1 MSSRSGGTM
10 RHTKNVKERRPVP
23 AWTILAAV
31 AIAHLA
37 IALPALNPAP
47 HNGGDNAGYISLA
60 HSLATGESYVE
71 AWDPAEL
78 PHTKYPP
85 FYPALLAGAM
95 LLGAEAWLTFKLL
108 SVLLITTAVVLS
120 FGWVRDRHGSGLAT
134 GVAAILAL
142 SPALLWSSNWILSD
156 PLFLAL
162 TLGCLWA
169 FHRSDDVESASRT
182 GHQPPNADPA
192 GEGEG
197 AGDRVGD
204 RPGDRVGG
212 RAGGRVGVWIAAG
225 CLMAIL
231 ATFTRTAGLPL
242 ILAVAGALALA
253 RRWKAV
259 AGFGAAFAIPSLAWW
274 LRSRSSGQAQYISEF
289 WLIDPYRPDLGT
301 AGVAD
306 LLHRVLDNL
315 EGYVFTHIP
324 GGLTTWS
331 GAPLTWLG
339 VFLIGTGVVGWTM
352 RVRDRP
358 TVAEL
363 FFPLYCGLIL
373 LWPAVWS
380 GDRFALPLYP
390 LLLFY
395 SGEALLAGAARVHPR
410 VPLVGGLIVASLL
423 LVPSARGWNDATR
436 RAAACR
442 EAVRTAGP
450 FACYSEGFQQFVA
463 AARWLGENAPEGAGV
478 FSRKPRIFY
487 TLSGVRSR
495 TYPLSPDPDR
505 FFDEARAA
513 GVSYVVL
520 DRVDR
525 LAYAYVT
532 PVLMARPKAF
542 CGLVGVGR
550 GEATT
555 QIFGIIEEEGAAA
568 EADGAEEE
576 GRDVSIGPCPD
587 AMRRAEPRDLPSYTT
602 SRLPLLALPSP

>member
-1 MSSRSGGTM
+1 M
-10 RHTKNVKERRPVP
+10 RRPIP
-23 AWTILAAV
+23 GWTILLVV
-31 AIAHLA
+31 ATAHLA
-37 IALPALNPAP
+37 IALPALSPAP

-85 FYPALLAGAM
+85 FYPALLAAAM
-95 LLGAEAWLTFKLL
+95 LMGAEAWITFKLI
-108 SVLLITTAVVLS
+108 SVLLVTTAVVLS
-120 FGWVRDRHGSGLAT
+120 FGWVRDRHGSGLAI
-134 GVAAILAL
+134 GVVAVLAL

-162 TLGCLWA
+162 TMGSLWA
-169 FHRSDDVESASRT
+169 FHRSSDVEGPLPRGEPSPT
-182 GHQPPNADPA
+182 ADA
-192 GEGEG
+192 RHG
-197 AGDRVGD
+197 GDR
-204 RPGDRVGG
+204 
-212 RAGGRVGVWIAAG
+212 AAVWIAAG

-231 ATFTRTAGLPL
+231 STFTRTAGLPL
-242 ILAVAGALALA
+242 VLAVAGALALA

-259 AGFGAAFAIPSLAWW
+259 GGFAAAFAIPSLAWW

-289 WLIDPYRPDLGT
+289 WLVDPYRPDLGT

-306 LLHRVLDNL
+306 LARRVLENL
-315 EGYVFTHIP
+315 QGYVFSHIP

-331 GAPLTWLG
+331 GKPLMLLG
-339 VFLIGTGVVGWTM
+339 LLVVGTAVVGWI
-352 RVRDRP
+352 RRLRDDA

-363 FFPLYCGLIL
+363 FFPLYFGLIL

-410 VPLVGGLIVASLL
+410 VPLLGGLIVTSLL
-423 LVPSARGWNDATR
+423 VVPSARGWNDATR
-436 RAAACR
+436 RSVACR
-442 EAVRTAGP
+442 EAVRGAGP
-450 FACYSEGFQQFVA
+450 FACYGEGFQQFVA
-463 AARWLGENAPEGAGV
+463 AARWLGENAPDGAGV
-478 FSRKPRIFY
+478 FSRKPRILY

-495 TYPLSPDPDR
+495 TYPLSADPDG

-525 LAYAYVT
+525 LASAYVA
-532 PVLMARPKAF
+532 PVLRARPEGF
-542 CGLVGVGR
+542 CGLVAVGS
-550 GEATT
+550 GDVTT
-555 QIFGIIEEEGAAA
+555 QIFGILGERETTAEADRPEEEG
-568 EADGAEEE
+568 G
-576 GRDVSIGPCPD
+576 DVGISRCPD
-587 AMRRAEPRDLPSYTT
+587 GMLRTEPRSLPPYTA

>member
-1 MSSRSGGTM
+1 LRSVLGRLVSQRPSDGTGQG
-10 RHTKNVKERRPVP
+10 TALRPVP
-23 AWTILAAV
+23 VWTILLVV
-31 AIAHLA
+31 AITHLA

-60 HSLATGESYVE
+60 HSLATGEGYVE

-108 SVLLITTAVVLS
+108 SVLLVTTAVVLS

-134 GVAAILAL
+134 GVAAVLAL

-169 FHRSDDVESASRT
+169 FHRADDVGSRA
-182 GHQPPNADPA
+182 Q
-192 GEGEG
+192 
-197 AGDRVGD
+197 
-204 RPGDRVGG
+204 
-212 RAGGRVGVWIAAG
+212 AGGRVGIWIAAG

-242 ILAVAGALALA
+242 VLAVGGALALG
-253 RRWKAV
+253 RRWRAV
-259 AGFGAAFAIPSLAWW
+259 AGFAAAFAIPSVAWW

-289 WLIDPYRPDLGT
+289 WLIDPYQPDLGT

-306 LLHRVLDNL
+306 LFRRVLDNL
-315 EGYVFTHIP
+315 QGYVFSHIP

-331 GAPLTWLG
+331 GAPLKWLG
-339 VFLIGTGVVGWTM
+339 LLVVGMAVVGWI
-352 RVRDRP
+352 RRLRDDR

-363 FFPLYCGLIL
+363 FFPLYFGLIL

-410 VPLVGGLIVASLL
+410 VPLLGGLIAVSLL
-423 LVPSARGWNDATR
+423 IVPSARGWNDATR

-442 EAVRTAGP
+442 EAVRAAGP
-450 FACYSEGFQQFVA
+450 FACYGEGFQQFVA
-463 AARWLGENAPEGAGV
+463 AARWLGENAPDGVGV

-487 TLSGVRSR
+487 TLSGVSSR

-525 LAYAYVT
+525 LASAYVV
-532 PVLMARPKAF
+532 PVLRARPEAF
-542 CGLVGVGR
+542 CGLVGIGR

-555 QIFGIIEEEGAAA
+555 QIFGIIGEAATTA
-568 EADGAEEE
+568 EADGVEEE
-576 GRDVSIGPCPD
+576 GEDVGIGQCPEG
-587 AMRRAEPRDLPSYTT
+587 MLRTEPRSLPPYTA